1 MTAIEE
7 DFDLSLLGEDVLA
20 GDPYP
25 DRPLQLDVLGVTDE
39 GKVVP
44 AVSIRTSPRAMEAL
58 FDQYRAA
65 RLGLADRASKQA
77 RRDAEEREERVRA
90 TEVAL
95 SRPALTADPQ
105 AHRLLLERLRDGLER
120 VL

>member
-1 MTAIEE
+1 MTALED
-7 DFDLSLLGEDVLA
+7 DFDLYLLGEDVLA

-25 DRPLQLDVLGVTDE
+25 DRPLQLDVLGLTDE
-39 GKVVP
+39 GKVTP
-44 AVSIRTSPRAMEAL
+44 AVSIRTSPQAMEAL
-58 FDQYRAA
+58 FDQYRAV

-77 RRDAEEREERVRA
+77 RRDAERAERVHA